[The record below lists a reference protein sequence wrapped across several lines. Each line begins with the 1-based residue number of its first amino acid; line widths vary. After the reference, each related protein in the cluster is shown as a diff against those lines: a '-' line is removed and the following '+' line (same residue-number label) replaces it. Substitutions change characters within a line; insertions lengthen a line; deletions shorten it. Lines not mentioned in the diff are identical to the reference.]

1 MSKLEI
7 VNRRATHEFH
17 FLQTFEA
24 GIQLTG
30 TEVKSIRSGQANL
43 SDAYCVFDH
52 GELWVRNLHI
62 SEYKEGAHN
71 NQEPKRPRK
80 LLLNRLELRK
90 LERKVSEKGMAIVPY
105 KLYFSERGM
114 IKLEIALASGKKAYD
129 KRESLKDRDIKREV
143 DRSLKNIK

>member
-1 MSKLEI
+1 MNKPEI
-7 VNRRATHEFH
+7 VNRKATHEFH

-30 TEVKSIRSGQANL
+30 TEVKAIRSGQANL
-43 SDAYCVFDH
+43 SDAYCVFDR

-62 SEYKEGAHN
+62 SEYKEGAQN
-71 NQEPKRPRK
+71 NHEPKRPRK

-105 KLYFSERGM
+105 RIYFSDRGM

-129 KRESLKDRDIKREV
+129 KRESIKDRDVKREL
-143 DRSLKNIK
+143 DRNLKNIK